1 MFTFKQNYIKY
12 NLSTMKWLQQILFN
26 MLYLPHKEISG
37 VDYYS
42 TFTCLEDENLPI
54 NACNNL
60 QTVI

>member
-1 MFTFKQNYIKY
+1 
-12 NLSTMKWLQQILFN
+12 MKWLQQILFN

-54 NACNNL
+54 IINACNNL